1 MDFGKPKQLLFCLLM
16 LTIIVCFSGVDLR
29 SRRYLLQMLFQEG
42 VANGV
47 GDILLQ
53 SLHDFTWQPET
64 SRNHK
69 SSKES
74 PSDPLLALQPPICLA
89 GT

>member
-1 MDFGKPKQLLFCLLM
+1 MDFGKPKQLLFFLLM

-29 SRRYLLQMLFQEG
+29 SRRYLLQMLFQES

-53 SLHDFTWQPET
+53 
-64 SRNHK
+64 
-69 SSKES
+69 
-74 PSDPLLALQPPICLA
+74 
-89 GT
+89 